1 MSSPSLEEAQA
12 LIREAQR
19 RAFKLGKAL
28 SVAVVDY
35 GGYLVAAERM
45 DGARP
50 MTPSIALAKAYS
62 AAVMQRPTRMLRGW
76 ADGDP
81 VFFGQVARMG
91 HQPIVATLGGY
102 TLKRDGA
109 ILGGIGISGGSA
121 EEDEEICA
129 AIVAEA
135 GFDTEFAAWAG
146 AKQQQE
152 KVQLEH
158 EKGADGRG

>member
-1 MSSPSLEEAQA
+1 MSAPSLDEARTMIEQA
-12 LIREAQR
+12 HK
-19 RAFKLGKAL
+19 RALELGKAL

-62 AAVMQRPTRMLRGW
+62 AAVMQRPTAMLKGW
-76 ADGDP
+76 SNSDP

-102 TLKRDGA
+102 TLKRGEA
-109 ILGGIGISGGSA
+109 ILGGIGVSGGSP
-121 EEDEEICA
+121 EEDEEIVRA
-129 AIVAEA
+129 VVQAA
-135 GFDTEFAAWAG
+135 GFSTDFPAWAG
-146 AKQQQE
+146 ARKE
-152 KVQLEH
+152 GK
-158 EKGADGRG
+158 

>member
-1 MSSPSLEEAQA
+1 MSAPSLDEAKSLIENAHKRA
-12 LIREAQR
+12 LGI
-19 RAFKLGKAL
+19 GKAF

-76 ADGDP
+76 ADSDP
-81 VFFGQVARMG
+81 VFFGQVGRMG
-91 HQPIVATLGGY
+91 HQPIVATGGGY
-102 TLKRDGA
+102 TLKRDGV
-109 ILGGIGISGGSA
+109 ILGGVGISGGSP

-129 AIVAEA
+129 AIIAEA
-135 GFDTEFAAWAG
+135 GFDTDFPAWAG
-146 AKQQQE
+146 ARPAPKPQE
-152 KVQLEH
+152 
-158 EKGADGRG
+158 AN

>member
-1 MSSPSLEEAQA
+1 MSAPSLDEAKSLIENAQKRA
-12 LIREAQR
+12 LE
-19 RAFKLGKAL
+19 LGKAF

-76 ADGDP
+76 ADSDP
-81 VFFGQVARMG
+81 VFFSQVARMG

-102 TLKRDGA
+102 TLKRDGQ
-109 ILGGIGISGGSA
+109 IIGGVGISGGSA
-121 EEDEEICA
+121 EEDEQIVR
-129 AIVAEA
+129 AIVEAA
-135 GFDTEFAAWAG
+135 GFETDFPAWAG
-146 AKQQQE
+146 ARA
-152 KVQLEH
+152 
-158 EKGADGRG
+158 GAK